1 MRSPKDDLPNSR
13 DDRMGYET
21 IIVDNKN
28 QVTRVTFNRPQS
40 LNALNDQMG
49 EEFYAALKEAEKD
62 PETRCLIVTGAG
74 RAFSAG
80 EDVSGLKERYSE
92 GVHPS
97 LGDHLRK
104 KYHPIIMKL
113 RSMEKPIIA
122 CLNGIA
128 AGSGASI
135 ALACDIRIASEEAGL
150 KQAFIGVGLVPDSGS
165 SYFLTKALGPGRA
178 LELIMTGRTVGA
190 KEAEN
195 LGLVNRVVAAADL
208 GKVVDDIAAK
218 LANGPTRALGLSKRV
233 VNQVTR
239 LELPEAL
246 EYEALNQDIA
256 GKTKDHLEAVR
267 AFLEKRQP
275 KFLGS

>member
-1 MRSPKDDLPNSR
+1 MRNDHPSSR
-13 DDRMGYET
+13 GDEMGYET
-21 IIVDNKN
+21 ILVEKKEQI
-28 QVTRVTFNRPQS
+28 TRITLNRPA
-40 LNALNDQMG
+40 ALNSFNDKMG
-49 EEFYAALKEAEKD
+49 EEFYTALKEAERD
-62 PETRCLIVTGAG
+62 EGTRCLIITGAG

-80 EDVSGLKERYSE
+80 EDVSGLKERYGGDSR
-92 GVHPS
+92 PS

-104 KYHPIIMKL
+104 KYHPMIL
-113 RSMEKPIIA
+113 RIRNMEKPVIA
-122 CLNGIA
+122 RINGIA

-165 SYFLTKALGPGRA
+165 SYFLTRTLGPGRA

-195 LGLVNRVVAAADL
+195 LGLVNQTVPGTELDNVVNSVAE
-208 GKVVDDIAAK
+208 K
-218 LANGPTRALGLSKRV
+218 LANGPTKALGLSKRV
-233 VNQVTR
+233 VNQVSR
-239 LELPEAL
+239 LELPDAL
-246 EYEALNQDIA
+246 EYEAQNQDIA

-275 KFLGS
+275 KFSGT